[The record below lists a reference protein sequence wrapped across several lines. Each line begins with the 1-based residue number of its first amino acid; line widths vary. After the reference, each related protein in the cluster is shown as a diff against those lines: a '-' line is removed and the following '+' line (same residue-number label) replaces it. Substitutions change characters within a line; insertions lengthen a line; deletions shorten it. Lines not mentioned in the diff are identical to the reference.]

1 MNRKKLGDEERF
13 VSEYVIL
20 LLAAALFGCLK
31 QKTTTTTKNPTNV
44 SNHGIDF
51 QTVIIMKPNFINS
64 STS

>member
-31 QKTTTTTKNPTNV
+31 QTKTTTKNPTNV